1 MNHLPGIGTYLIYA
15 ALLAPDSNGTVLGT
29 STSLNEHASK
39 QLPDTHERRLL
50 TSIAGGDQDAIVEL
64 YNLYFP
70 RLFRF
75 LYRLSHDYSLTEEV
89 ANDVM
94 LVVWRSA
101 DKFRGASKVSTWILG
116 IGYRQY
122 MKRLRKRR
130 LPQVGLHESP
140 EARFHDCDTVELDD
154 MIAKALAELSPEHRM
169 MIEAVLYLGMTYREV
184 AEIAGCPVNTAKTRV
199 HNARKKLKVALTNL
213 GYVNGAQVDQ

>member
-1 MNHLPGIGTYLIYA
+1 MVCA
-15 ALLAPDSNGTVLGT
+15 ARLAPDSDGTVLGT
-29 STSLNEHASK
+29 SIRLNQHASK
-39 QLPDTHERRLL
+39 QPLDTHERRLL

-75 LYRLSHDYSLTEEV
+75 LYRLSHDYGLTEEV

-101 DKFRGASKVSTWILG
+101 DKFRGASKVSTWIFG

-130 LPQVGLHESP
+130 LPQVGRNEVP
-140 EARFHDCDTVELDD
+140 EAQFHDCDRVELDD

-213 GYVNGAQVDQ
+213 GYVNGAQVD

>member
-1 MNHLPGIGTYLIYA
+1 M
-15 ALLAPDSNGTVLGT
+15 
-29 STSLNEHASK
+29 
-39 QLPDTHERRLL
+39 L
-50 TSIAGGDQDAIVEL
+50 TSIADGDQDAIVEL

-75 LYRLSHDYSLTEEV
+75 FYRLSHDYDLTEEV

-130 LPQVGLHESP
+130 LPQVGRNEAP
-140 EARFHDCDTVELDD
+140 EAQFHDCDTVELDD

-213 GYVNGAQVDQ
+213 GYVNGAQVD